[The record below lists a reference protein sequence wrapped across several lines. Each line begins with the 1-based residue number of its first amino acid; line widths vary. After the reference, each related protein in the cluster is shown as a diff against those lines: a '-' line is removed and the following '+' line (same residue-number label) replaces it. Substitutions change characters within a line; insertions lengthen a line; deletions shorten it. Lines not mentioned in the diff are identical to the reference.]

1 MAVVIWTANHYGTM
15 LSNDHKVIVQLT
27 VMLRGQ
33 TLFKVRLYV
42 GGNMYIICVESI
54 VFFPPIHKAKMG
66 NKVNRVQYNLYQL
79 QARSQY
85 ENTCVW
91 QVSPHFMSHEGKR
104 DKSSFISFIFWWYD
118 LEWCWKSYLKIH
130 INTQGNWMHIIKMK
144 AIHAIY
150 SIWLFCKRA
159 TNKASC
165 PLADQKKVNTVFMG
179 ETQFPLCLAELNH
192 ILTCWEQYS

>member
-1 MAVVIWTANHYGTM
+1 M

-33 TLFKVRLYV
+33 TLFKVRLYD
-42 GGNMYIICVESI
+42 GGNMYNICVESI
-54 VFFPPIHKAKMG
+54 GFFPPIHKAKMG

-85 ENTCVW
+85 ENMCVW

-118 LEWCWKSYLKIH
+118 LE
-130 INTQGNWMHIIKMK
+130 
-144 AIHAIY
+144 
-150 SIWLFCKRA
+150 
-159 TNKASC
+159 
-165 PLADQKKVNTVFMG
+165 
-179 ETQFPLCLAELNH
+179 
-192 ILTCWEQYS
+192 